1 MVRWY
6 GQLRR
11 GGMINLRQLRLLVFF
26 GAGLAP
32 APGFFLSRLRLQGA
46 KNTYC
51 ARQVGRAGE
60 PEPVG
65 AGCFWLLGAGARA
78 GAA

>member
-32 APGFFLSRLRLQGA
+32 APGFFSAGSGS
-46 KNTYC
+46 KEPKTPI
-51 ARQVGRAGE
+51 ARGK
-60 PEPVG
+60 
-65 AGCFWLLGAGARA
+65 
-78 GAA
+78 